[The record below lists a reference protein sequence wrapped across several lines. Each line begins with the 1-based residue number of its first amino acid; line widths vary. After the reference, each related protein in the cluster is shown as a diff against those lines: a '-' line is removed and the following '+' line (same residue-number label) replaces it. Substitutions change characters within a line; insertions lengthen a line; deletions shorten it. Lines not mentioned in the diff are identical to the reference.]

1 MQFAPIIDN
10 VSLIT
15 IGIITG
21 LVFGYFI
28 CGMPS
33 LSLDYRIGLG
43 IIVSPLVGLITGSL
57 LIALNSPYFSFPPES
72 EAFAFL
78 LLALSNFGGYF
89 LGAVANWAPLPEK
102 APERH
107 VVFEP
112 DEDDQFDRE
121 IEEAMG
127 GDYKADNS

>member
-15 IGIITG
+15 IGMITG
-21 LVFGYFI
+21 LAFGYYI
-28 CGMPS
+28 CGIPS
-33 LSLDYRIGLG
+33 LNLDYRIGLG
-43 IIVSPLVGLITGSL
+43 IIVSSFAGLITGFL

-72 EAFAFL
+72 EAFEFL
-78 LLALSNFGGYF
+78 LLALSNFGGYI
-89 LGAVANWAPLPEK
+89 LGGMANWAPLPKK
-102 APERH
+102 AAERH
-107 VVFEP
+107 VVFEL

>member
-15 IGIITG
+15 IGTITG
-21 LVFGYFI
+21 LIFGYFI
-28 CGMPS
+28 CGMSS
-33 LSLDYRIGLG
+33 LSLDYRIGWG
-43 IIVSPLVGLITGSL
+43 IVVSSFAGLITGFL

-72 EAFAFL
+72 ETFEFL
-78 LLALSNFGGYF
+78 LLVLSNFGGYI
-89 LGAVANWAPLPEK
+89 LGAMANWAPLPERT
-102 APERH
+102 PERH
-107 VVFEP
+107 VVFEF

>member
-28 CGMPS
+28 CGTPS

-43 IIVSPLVGLITGSL
+43 IIVSPLVGLITGLL
-57 LIALNSPYFSFPPES
+57 LIASNLPYVSSLPES
-72 EAFAFL
+72 EAFEFL

>member
-28 CGMPS
+28 CGMPG
-33 LSLDYRIGLG
+33 LSLDYRIGWG
-43 IIVSPLVGLITGSL
+43 IVVSSFAGLITGFL

-72 EAFAFL
+72 ETFEFL
-78 LLALSNFGGYF
+78 LLVLSNFGGDI
-89 LGAVANWAPLPEK
+89 LGAMANWAPLPERT
-102 APERH
+102 PERH
-107 VVFEP
+107 VVFEL